1 MKNKTLIK
9 LEGITKSYG
18 SHAVL
23 KGIDMEIREGEIYGL
38 IGKNGA
44 GKTTIFKM
52 ILGLSNFDEGNL
64 SIGEGGTS
72 LSEGR
77 SQIGFLIG
85 GNFFGY
91 LDARENLA
99 YYCRLKNIKNPKE
112 EIERVLKIV
121 GLDQAKGKYKGYSMG
136 MKQRLGI
143 ANAILGNPKILIL
156 DEPVNGLDPQ
166 GIVEIRN
173 LIKQLNS
180 EYGMTIIVSSHILD
194 ELQSTAN
201 VFGIVHEGIIVRTVT
216 EDELASDKQVV
227 KVSVDEL
234 VKAVEVLQKA
244 GIKVLGHEKET
255 ARLEDYYLKL
265 VGENS

>member
-1 MKNKTLIK
+1 
-9 LEGITKSYG
+9 
-18 SHAVL
+18 
-23 KGIDMEIREGEIYGL
+23 MEIREGEIYGL

-52 ILGLSNFDEGNL
+52 ILGLSNIDDGNL
-64 SIGEGGTS
+64 TIGAEGES
-72 LSEGR
+72 LSHGR

-121 GLDQAKGKYKGYSMG
+121 GLDQAKGKYKGFSMG

-166 GIVEIRN
+166 GIVEIRK
-173 LIKQLNS
+173 LIKQLNADF
-180 EYGMTIIVSSHILD
+180 GMTIIVSSHILG

-201 VFGIVHEGIIVRTVT
+201 MFGIVHDGIIVRTVT
-216 EDELASDKQVV
+216 EEELAVDKQVV
-227 KVSVDEL
+227 KISVDEL
-234 VKAVEVLQKA
+234 EKAVQALEQA
-244 GIKVLGHEKET
+244 GVKVFGHEKE
-255 ARLEDYYLKL
+255 AASLEEYYLNL
-265 VGENS
+265 VGENQ